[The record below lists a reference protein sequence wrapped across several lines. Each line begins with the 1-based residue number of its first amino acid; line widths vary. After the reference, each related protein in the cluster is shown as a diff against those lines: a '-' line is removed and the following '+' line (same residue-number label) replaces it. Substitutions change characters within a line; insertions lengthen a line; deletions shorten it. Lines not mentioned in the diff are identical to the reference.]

1 VAAAGGLH
9 VDMGFLADPLSST
22 FILFVTGVG
31 TLIHI
36 FSVGYMHG
44 DERFSRFFAY
54 MNLFVASMLILVLG
68 SSFLVTF
75 LGWEGVGLCSYLL
88 VGFWFERRAAATA
101 SKKAFITTR
110 VGDVGFMIAMFL
122 IFLELGSLDYG
133 PTLANAGTVGSETAT
148 AIALLLFLGAI
159 GKSAQ
164 FPLHVW
170 LPDAMEGPTPVSALI
185 HAATMVTAGV
195 FLVARAHPFFEAG
208 SDALTV
214 VAWIGAVTA
223 LLAATVAVMQN
234 DVKRVLAYSTI
245 SQLGYMFLALGIGAY
260 SAAIFH
266 VVTHAFFKA
275 ALFLGAGSVI
285 HGNADN
291 QDMRI
296 MGGFRKYMPITAGV
310 CVAAWLAISGVPPFS
325 GFWSKDEILSKA
337 FFADEYGLWIFG
349 VVAALLTGFYMTRLI
364 WMVFYGNERWRSNGT
379 APVVAGGADDEEP
392 TAEEAAAE
400 GASPDAASEA
410 MEAGNW
416 DEREPTVQFGEPPRT
431 PQLGDHEPHES
442 PPVMTAPLVVLG
454 VLAMLGGIILI
465 PLKGLQF
472 LDDWLEPV
480 FHGVAEIHTP
490 SFAEGV
496 VLTAISV
503 IAGFVGIGIGVWPST
518 AAGSRRPPTTR
529 SSSASDR
536 SAACSATPTTSTRA
550 SPGSS
555 TSPGVA
561 SRRWS
566 TSSTTSSS
574 TAPCSD
580 SPGSS
585 RARRVACAGAE
596 RPRAQLRAVDRGRR
610 RRAARVRDRVGGA
623 VGDERLP
630 DPHRT
635 DHHALHRRARRA
647 PRAVATPRAGPHR
660 RVPLRRRHAGAVV
673 VAARQLRDR
682 SRRLPVHRDAAMD
695 RRPRDQLLARRR
707 RHQPVHHRAQ
717 RAAVRG
723 RG

>member
-1 VAAAGGLH
+1 MSSRDVLDLIWLVPLFPLLGAALLGLFGKRIGEPFAGWIGSALLGLSFLWSVVTFFALHDLDVEHRAHVVNIFTWLPSGGLH
-9 VDMGFLADPLSST
+9 VEMGFLVDPLSVT
-22 FILFVTGVG
+22 FILFVTGVA
-31 TLIHI
+31 TLIHV
-36 FSVGYMHG
+36 FSIGYMHG
-44 DERFSRFFAY
+44 DERFGRFFAY
-54 MNLFVASMLILVLG
+54 MNLFVASMLVLVLG

-88 VGFWFERRAAATA
+88 VGFWFERRGAATA

-133 PTLANAGTVGSETAT
+133 PTLANAGSVGSETAT

-195 FLVARAHPFFEAG
+195 FLVVRAHAFFEVG

-214 VAWIGAVTA
+214 VAWIGAATA

-245 SQLGYMFLALGIGAY
+245 SQLGYMFLAIGIGAY

-266 VVTHAFFKA
+266 VITHAFFKA

-291 QDMRI
+291 QDMRV

-310 CVAAWLAISGVPPFS
+310 CVVAWLAISGVPPFS

-379 APVVAGGADDEEP
+379 APVIAGGADDEE
-392 TAEEAAAE
+392 A
-400 GASPDAASEA
+400 PDAAPADEPA
-410 MEAGNW
+410 PAGQQFAP
-416 DEREPTVQFGEPPRT
+416 EEPTVQFGEPPRA

-442 PPVMTAPLVVLG
+442 PPVMTAPLAVLG
-454 VLAMLGGIILI
+454 VLAAIGGIILI

-480 FHGVAEIHTP
+480 LHGVAEIHPP

-503 IAGFVGIGIGVWPST
+503 IAGFVGIGIGVSLYRRGLPAPADDPVVERLGPLGRVFGHAYYFDEGIARFVDKPGRRFATLVDKFDHSVIDGAALGLGRLVT
-518 AAGSRRPPTTR
+518 RAAG
-529 SSSASDR
+529 
-536 SAACSATPTTSTRA
+536 
-550 SPGSS
+550 
-555 TSPGVA
+555 GV
-561 SRRWS
+561 R
-566 TSSTTSSS
+566 
-574 TAPCSD
+574 
-580 SPGSS
+580 
-585 RARRVACAGAE
+585 
-596 RPRAQLRAVDRGRR
+596 RAQSGLVRNYALWTVVGVVALLVYVIVW
-610 RRAARVRDRVGGA
+610 AAR
-623 VGDERLP
+623 
-630 DPHRT
+630 
-635 DHHALHRRARRA
+635 
-647 PRAVATPRAGPHR
+647 
-660 RVPLRRRHAGAVV
+660 
-673 VAARQLRDR
+673 
-682 SRRLPVHRDAAMD
+682 
-695 RRPRDQLLARRR
+695 
-707 RHQPVHHRAQ
+707 
-717 RAAVRG
+717 
-723 RG
+723 